1 MLERVYDT
9 LQGILYYE
17 LPKDYDGNVV
27 IYDRKV
33 HNWFLGDREV
43 RPSNLS
49 IILSGSSSPLKDIAL
64 GLQEFTHKI
73 SITVEAGGDNANIAE
88 RLVQEGSRLV
98 LQSLRKHRR
107 IWVVEYCPICT
118 KFTLSPEHF
127 LLDHEAILEPYK
139 VIVETEFETL
149 WQETHP
155 DSIPPPTL
163 PNSGLSNES
172 FLRMYEAVR
181 AGDVVANLPTA
192 AKKNILRM
200 QSDFVDPIRM
210 LYDVNANDTTPS
222 DDGLGK
228 QLTKV
233 GTITLLAKELIR
245 QTDYGPDNV
254 PTSAIS
260 KHKQSQ

>member
-17 LPKDYDGNVV
+17 LPKDNDGNVV
-27 IYDRKV
+27 IYDRKL
-33 HNWFLGDREV
+33 HNWFIGDREV

-73 SITVEAGGDNANIAE
+73 TITVEAGGDNANIAE
-88 RLVQEGSRLV
+88 RLIQEGSRLV
-98 LQSLRKHRR
+98 LQALRKHRR

-127 LLDHEAILEPYK
+127 LIDHAAILEPYR
-139 VIVETEFETL
+139 VSVEAEFDTL
-149 WQETHP
+149 WGETHP

-181 AGDVVANLPTA
+181 AGDIVTGLPA
-192 AKKNILRM
+192 QARKNILRM

-228 QLTKV
+228 QLAKV

-260 KHKQSQ
+260 KYKQSQ

>member
-33 HNWFLGDREV
+33 YNWFIGDREV

-49 IILSGSSSPLKDIAL
+49 IIFHGSSSPLKDIAL
-64 GLQEFTHKI
+64 GLQEFTHKVT
-73 SITVEAGGDNANIAE
+73 ITVEAGADNNNISE
-88 RLVQEGSRLV
+88 RLIQEGSRLL
-98 LQSLRKHRR
+98 LQALRKHRR
-107 IWVVEYCPICT
+107 IWVVDYCPICT

-127 LLDHEAILEPYK
+127 LIDHAALLEPYRSA
-139 VIVETEFETL
+139 VVSEFNTL

-155 DSIPPPTL
+155 ASIPPPTL
-163 PNSGLSNES
+163 TNSGLSNES

-181 AGDVVANLPTA
+181 NGEAVTGLSTIAR
-192 AKKNILRM
+192 KNIVRM
-200 QSDFVDPIRM
+200 QSDFVDPVRM
-210 LYDVNANDTTPS
+210 LYDVNVNDTTPS

-228 QLTKV
+228 QLTKT
-233 GTITLLAKELIR
+233 GTLTLLAKELVR

-254 PTSAIS
+254 PTTAIS
-260 KHKQSQ
+260 KYKQSQ

>member
-33 HNWFLGDREV
+33 QNWFFGDREI

-64 GLQEFTHKI
+64 GLQEFNHKVT
-73 SITVEAGGDNANIAE
+73 ITIEAGADNANIAE
-88 RLVQEGSRLV
+88 RLIQEGSRL
-98 LQSLRKHRR
+98 LTQALRKHRR
-107 IWVVEYCPICT
+107 IWVVDYCPICT

-127 LLDHEAILEPYK
+127 LIEHSTILEPYRAA
-139 VIVETEFETL
+139 VVTEFETL

-155 DSIPPPTL
+155 SSIPPPTL

-172 FLRMYEAVR
+172 FLRMFEAVR
-181 AGDVVANLPTA
+181 AGDVVANLPNSA
-192 AKKNILRM
+192 RNNILRM
-200 QSDFVDPIRM
+200 QSDFVDPVRL
-210 LYDVNANDTTPS
+210 LYDVSVNDTTPS

-233 GTITLLAKELIR
+233 GTITLAAKELIR

-254 PTSAIS
+254 PTTAIN
-260 KHKQSQ
+260 KYKQSQ

>member
-17 LPKDYDGNVV
+17 MPKDYDGNVV
-27 IYDRKV
+27 IYDRTV
-33 HNWFLGDREV
+33 RNWFLGDREV

-64 GLQEFTHKI
+64 GLQEFNHKVT
-73 SITVEAGGDNANIAE
+73 ITVEAGGDNANVAE
-88 RLVQEGSRLV
+88 RLIQEGSRLV
-98 LQSLRKHRR
+98 VQSLRKHRR
-107 IWVVEYCPICT
+107 IWVVDYCPICT

-127 LLDHEAILEPYK
+127 LIDHASLLEPYRSA
-139 VIVETEFETL
+139 VVSEFETL

-163 PNSGLSNES
+163 TNSGLSNEA
-172 FLRMYEAVR
+172 FLRMYEVVR
-181 AGDVVANLPTA
+181 AGDAVAGLSSSA
-192 AKKNILRM
+192 RKNIVRM
-200 QSDFVDPIRM
+200 QSDFVDPVRM
-210 LYDVNANDTTPS
+210 LYDVNVNDATPS

-233 GTITLLAKELIR
+233 GTVTLNAKELIR
-245 QTDYGPDNV
+245 QIDYGPDNV
-254 PTSAIS
+254 PTTAIN
-260 KHKQSQ
+260 KFKQSQ